1 MTTFNWNTLYYIGDK
16 LNRIKIIITL
26 NNSDIRFFFPLKELA
41 IRWNYFSKNIFIAS
55 LIYYSLFP
63 FSKKITGMEKYLDA
77 AYRGIAN
84 EDCSYAFSAC
94 PQSLGQSLLRSVGL
108 N

>member
-1 MTTFNWNTLYYIGDK
+1 MSTFKWNTLYYVDVK

-26 NNSDIRFFFPLKELA
+26 CNSDIRFIFKELA
-41 IRWNYFSKNIFIAS
+41 IRWNYFRKNIFIAW
-55 LIYYSLFP
+55 LIHYYLFT